1 MRQRASIDCSVPVT
15 PLVAAG
21 VGFAARVDRSNR
33 LCHRR
38 ALLGENSLKV
48 HHYGAYDTRKTGIA
62 EYLSPLGAFGG
73 RRRSGRAGEAAN
85 TVLAPASIQFALKT
99 YELSQTC
106 AHAPLNPAGRLV
118 AAFGSSLGRA
128 RLSLLN
134 GLRRRRTS
142 ASAMIQGLR
151 HVSVPLLSYGKRLL
165 PQRPTV
171 EQAIKSAFDGFA
183 TRVVGG

>member
-85 TVLAPASIQFALKT
+85 TVLVPRITNRHRSNV
-99 YELSQTC
+99 
-106 AHAPLNPAGRLV
+106 PLCDSNDSSFLHCP
-118 AAFGSSLGRA
+118 SLGRA

-165 PQRPTV
+165 PQRPTI
-171 EQAIKSAFDGFA
+171 EQAVKGAFDGFA
-183 TRVVGG
+183 MRVVGG